1 MPRIGYELV
10 RFTRCS
16 AFCAGSEVY
25 RIKMLEIPYL
35 PVERSGVSIPGWVTK
50 PDGKEVYV
58 VFLDEGVES
67 APEQE

>member
-10 RFTRCS
+10 RV
-16 AFCAGSEVY
+16 GSEVY

-35 PVERSGVSIPGWVTK
+35 PVERSGISIPGWVTK